1 MEELPARGC
10 GDATEIDPWQD
21 RRFFLQPHSTVAG
34 YLQLLRTVGGFSPTG
49 LRQVEHASTT
59 CHLLRQQKQQRNERK
74 GMPAKIVFTKAEL
87 GHACSACV
95 KECHLMFP
103 LEEQF

>member
-1 MEELPARGC
+1 
-10 GDATEIDPWQD
+10 
-21 RRFFLQPHSTVAG
+21 
-34 YLQLLRTVGGFSPTG
+34 
-49 LRQVEHASTT
+49 
-59 CHLLRQQKQQRNERK
+59 
-74 GMPAKIVFTKAEL
+74 MPAKIVFTKAEL